1 MISISS
7 PKTLESLCA
16 ATHPDWSS
24 EAIQEIIIRFL
35 DRCDPR
41 LEKALEAYTAFGVE
55 SDYTYGEFSLSL
67 ICALRRGC
75 SFLDAVML
83 MNEYMLDPLKGKALI
98 LRR

>member
-7 PKTLESLCA
+7 PKTLESLYA
-16 ATHPDWSS
+16 AAHPGWSS
-24 EAIQEIIIRFL
+24 EAIQEIITRFL

-41 LEKALEAYTAFGVE
+41 LEKPLEAYGAFGVE
-55 SDYTYGEFSLSL
+55 ADYAYGEFSLSL

-83 MNEYMLDPLKGKALI
+83 MNEYMLDPVKGKALI